1 MKVLMDYV
9 NDNTFKVKNESKNEL
24 LIDMCDPDKKNH
36 LSPMELLLS
45 AVTSCAAVEIVSM
58 IKKRKRNFQN
68 ILAETHGERVDS
80 SPRYFTSIDIKYIIY
95 SSDLTENEADR
106 YISMSLEKYCSVG
119 ATINDKTKINHS
131 FEIISKKFLQTN

>member
-45 AVTSCAAVEIVSM
+45 ALTSCAAVEIVSM

>member
-9 NDNTFKVKNESKNEL
+9 DDNTFKVKNESKNEL

-45 AVTSCAAVEIVSM
+45 ALTSCAAVEIVSM

-131 FEIISKKFLQTN
+131 FKIIR

>member
-1 MKVLMDYV
+1 
-9 NDNTFKVKNESKNEL
+9 
-24 LIDMCDPDKKNH
+24 MCDPDKKNH

-58 IKKRKRNFQN
+58 IKKRKRNFKN
-68 ILAETHGERVDS
+68 ILAKTHGERVDS

-106 YISMSLEKYCSVG
+106 YISMSSR
-119 ATINDKTKINHS
+119 KIL
-131 FEIISKKFLQTN
+131 FCWVYYQ